1 MSGTDIDKP
10 GNTAAADRG
19 TSRPDGT
26 SVAAYATLCTYTWF
40 LYGVGPALPLFRDE
54 LGISSA
60 MAGLH
65 SLMLA
70 AGVVLSGLL
79 GVNLGR
85 RWQRYGVARRGVL
98 VFTLAVLLFT
108 AGSLLTGA
116 ELFVTLPA
124 MLVAGLAGGLAV
136 NVSTT
141 LLQEH
146 NGALGPARLS
156 QGNAAAAGIGLITP
170 LVVGAATAAGLT
182 WRAAMVLVIPFAVT
196 AWILITRHRT
206 VPAYAAVPV
215 GSARF
220 TLRGLPQAYWLAAA
234 AVVCAVAIEFCM
246 ITWTPDLLTTR
257 TGMSPGTASGAV
269 SAVVGGMAAGRLL
282 VGALAR
288 NRGPLGLFLVGVAVA
303 AGGWVFVWL
312 STNPVAAV
320 AGLFVVGLGIA
331 GQYPLGAA
339 MVMAL
344 SGGQP
349 DRAIAV
355 MSIGVGLASG
365 IGPFVLGA
373 LADHVGVQTAF
384 LVIPALCVAAGVLIT
399 IGQRWGRRASVPEHG
414 PRLT

>member
-1 MSGTDIDKP
+1 MSGTDIGQPEKS
-10 GNTAAADRG
+10 TAAERG

-26 SVAAYATLCTYTWF
+26 SVAAYATLCTYTWV
-40 LYGVGPALPLFRDE
+40 LYGIGPALPLFRDE
-54 LGISSA
+54 LGTSSA
-60 MAGLH
+60 VAGLH

-70 AGVVLSGLL
+70 AGIVLSGLL
-79 GVNLGR
+79 GVTLGR

-98 VFTLAVLLFT
+98 VFALAVVVFT

-116 ELFVTLPA
+116 ELLVTLPA
-124 MLVAGLAGGLAV
+124 MLVAGLAGGLAL

-141 LLQEH
+141 ILQEH

-170 LVVGAATAAGLT
+170 LAVGAATAAGLT
-182 WRAAMVLVIPFAVT
+182 WRVAMVLVIPFAVT
-196 AWILITRHRT
+196 AWILITRHRS
-206 VPAYAAVPV
+206 VPAYSAVPV

-220 TLRGLPQAYWLAAA
+220 TLRGLPKAYWPAAA

-246 ITWTPDLLTTR
+246 VTWTPDLLTTR
-257 TGMSPGTASGAV
+257 TGMSPGAASAAV

-288 NRGPLGLFLVGVAVA
+288 TRASLGLFLVGVAVTA
-303 AGGWVFVWL
+303 AGWVFVWL

-339 MVMAL
+339 MVITL

-349 DRAIAV
+349 DRAVAV
-355 MSIGVGLASG
+355 LSIGVGLASG

-373 LADHVGVQTAF
+373 LADQVGVQSAF
-384 LVIPALCVAAGVLIT
+384 LVIPVLCVAAGVLIT
-399 IGQRWGRRASVPEHG
+399 MGQRRGRPAAVPG
-414 PRLT
+414 